1 MNIGKMKL
9 NGNLVLAPM
18 SDVTNL
24 PFRLLCKKYGASLVY
39 SEMISSEAIVRENQK
54 TITRGFTCMEERP
67 LGIQL
72 LGSNADSLARSAHII
87 TERYLPE
94 IIDVNLGCPAQNIIK
109 NKCGAALLEKTEVIK
124 EIIERLS
131 DSLDVP
137 LTAKIRVSGSL
148 DRTLKI
154 ARIIEKSGADALIV
168 HGRTQKQQY
177 SGKSNLDFIKRIKG
191 ELSIPVIANG
201 DIFDEKTAKRV
212 LEYTQCDGLMIG
224 RAAIGNPYIFQRL
237 KHYLDH
243 GELLPPQTAGK
254 RLNDF
259 FEYEAMCRRYGLFS
273 FRDLNVKAVW
283 FTKGMKNIKPTRVE
297 INKTKDIG
305 SLLEVMYGLKVN
317 NINHTL

>member
-1 MNIGKMKL
+1 MNIGKLRL

-18 SDVTNL
+18 ADVTNL

-39 SEMISSEAIVRENQK
+39 SEMTSSEAIVRQNQK
-54 TITRGFTCMEERP
+54 TMTRGFTCIEERP
-67 LGIQL
+67 FGIQL

-94 IIDVNLGCPAQNIIK
+94 LIDVNLGCPAQNIIK
-109 NKCGAALLEKTEVIK
+109 NECGAALLEKPEVIR

-137 LTAKIRVSGSL
+137 LTAKIRISRSF

-154 ARIIEKSGADALIV
+154 ARIIEKAGADALIV
-168 HGRTQKQQY
+168 HGRTKMQQY
-177 SGKSNLDFIKRIKG
+177 SGKSNLEFIKNIKR

-201 DIFDEKTAKRV
+201 DIIDEKTAKHV

-224 RAAIGNPYIFQRL
+224 RAAIGNPYIFRRL

-243 GELLPPQTAGK
+243 EELLPPQTAGE
-254 RLNDF
+254 RLDDF

-283 FTKGMKNIKPTRVE
+283 FTKGMKNIKPKRVE
-297 INKTKDIG
+297 INKTKDIE
-305 SLLEVMYGLKVN
+305 SLLEVMHGLKVN